1 MAGIIKTIIEGILE
15 GLEQISNDPQGP
27 PKQRQVPRRAPV
39 KRAPVGKA
47 NSSPLTPFQTETA
60 SSLEQLERGD
70 QVDQAMQ
77 QSGKPFDLKQ
87 FATDKKQ
94 AIDDTSA
101 RSGFS
106 GPAITARELLKSP
119 RGAREA
125 MIASEILNRPE
136 HRW

>member
-47 NSSPLTPFQTETA
+47 NSSPLTPFQTEID
-60 SSLEQLERGD
+60 SSLEQPERG
-70 QVDQAMQ
+70 DQAMQ

-94 AIDDTSA
+94 AIADTSA
-101 RSGFS
+101 RSGVS